1 MLKLK
6 WRHFFGQFTSVHS
19 SRDWDLDHLPRIFA
33 FARGTLR
40 STATALNTPKMKQ
53 LLIASILLTLA
64 ACQGPTTTEPQEE
77 PQGTSQTP
85 TSLPGQ
91 GEDAGKTVIYRDT
104 YGVPHI
110 YAPTVE
116 AGLYAQGW
124 AQAEDRPTQLL
135 VNLKIALGKLT
146 EIQGEEGVQTSLIS
160 HMFGHMRN
168 ATRSVA
174 NMSESELRRVR
185 AFANGITDY
194 YKAHP
199 EDVPEW
205 WRHEAITPAMIDAFG
220 RMFLYNWS
228 IDEAFTDLF
237 HGGIEIPVIF
247 HSAYSDA
254 IGPTRRQ
261 KDNKKARNQG
271 LEQWIETRFGRR
283 RFVDQWSTGAYTQEH
298 PEGHNTENRESG
310 QLQPTSLVVGK
321 SLVGIL
327 GSRRATTRTRACGDG
342 YQSGFDNT
350 VRDIPNHRQEHECHG
365 KDEPGV
371 PGDVGIPGGQNG
383 LGRGLGDAEQQE
395 SLGMGHTPMRLG
407 GVCPVFH
414 ANQLE
419 PISTRSAS
427 RAAAPSLFSLP

>member
-6 WRHFFGQFTSVHS
+6 WHHFFGQFTSVHS
-19 SRDWDLDHLPRIFA
+19 SRDWDLDHLPRNFA

-64 ACQGPTTTEPQEE
+64 ASQGPTTTEPQEE
-77 PQGTSQTP
+77 PQGTNQTP
-85 TSLPGQ
+85 TALPGQ

-135 VNLKIALGKLT
+135 LNLKIALGELSD
-146 EIQGEEGVQTSLIS
+146 IQGEKAVQTSLIS

-205 WRHEAITPAMIDAFG
+205 WRHEAVTPAMIDAFG

-237 HGGIEIPVIF
+237 HGGIEAPKDT
-247 HSAYSDA
+247 HDA
-254 IGPTRRQ
+254 
-261 KDNKKARNQG
+261 N
-271 LEQWIETRFGRR
+271 
-283 RFVDQWSTGAYTQEH
+283 H
-298 PEGHNTENRESG
+298 TENTLPGQQREA
-310 QLQPTSLVVGK
+310 LQSTHVSQPRAKPVG
-321 SLVGIL
+321 
-327 GSRRATTRTRACGDG
+327 A
-342 YQSGFDNT
+342 
-350 VRDIPNHRQEHECHG
+350 
-365 KDEPGV
+365 
-371 PGDVGIPGGQNG
+371 
-383 LGRGLGDAEQQE
+383 
-395 SLGMGHTPMRLG
+395 M
-407 GVCPVFH
+407 H
-414 ANQLE
+414 ASPL
-419 PISTRSAS
+419 
-427 RAAAPSLFSLP
+427 